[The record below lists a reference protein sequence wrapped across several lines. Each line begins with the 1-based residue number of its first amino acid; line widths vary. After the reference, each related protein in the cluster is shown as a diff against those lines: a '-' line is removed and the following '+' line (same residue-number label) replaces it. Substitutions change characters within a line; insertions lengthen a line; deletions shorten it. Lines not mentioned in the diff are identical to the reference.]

1 MIGCSIRLY
10 CLENYHKL
18 FDNAV
23 ERYNARQKRKDRR
36 VDDYYEKIRIG
47 RQEKLFHEVVMQ
59 VGNKNDCGAMTE
71 NGLLAQKILYEY
83 MQEFEQRNPTLRVFG
98 AFLHMDEATPH
109 LHIDFVPYVKG
120 WKGKGMDTKVS
131 MKQALAELGFTGGSK
146 SKTEYDQWIE
156 HEKEVLAVV
165 MEKYGIEWEKKDT
178 HEEHLSVLGFKK
190 QECAKEV
197 AELEAKCVD
206 YRGELGQ
213 IQEQIVHANA
223 EMEQIEFDTQEA
235 KGKAKKAEQKLQN
248 QQKKIKE
255 LAPIVEGLES
265 LAAEYSS
272 RPEEWLPEI
281 GRLESAKFY
290 RDKKIKPLL
299 KEIVDV
305 LHSLYLKYR
314 TISNKYDRLET
325 FYNQE
330 LSAKERIRNR
340 LDDVLM
346 ENEQLRSIEM
356 DYRRT
361 KAVLGSDVVE
371 SAVRTVRQWE
381 QAIEEQRRV
390 TKRKHDRDT
399 R

>member
-1 MIGCSIRLY
+1 
-10 CLENYHKL
+10 
-18 FDNAV
+18 
-23 ERYNARQKRKDRR
+23 
-36 VDDYYEKIRIG
+36 
-47 RQEKLFHEVVMQ
+47 
-59 VGNKNDCGAMTE
+59 MT
-71 NGLLAQKILYEY
+71 
-83 MQEFEQRNPTLRVFG
+83 
-98 AFLHMDEATPH
+98 FL
-109 LHIDFVPYVKG
+109 IY
-120 WKGKGMDTKVS
+120 
-131 MKQALAELGFTGGSK
+131 ALNHHF
-146 SKTEYDQWIE
+146 
-156 HEKEVLAVV
+156 
-165 MEKYGIEWEKKDT
+165 
-178 HEEHLSVLGFKK
+178 LS
-190 QECAKEV
+190 Q
-197 AELEAKCVD
+197 
-206 YRGELGQ
+206 YP
-213 IQEQIVHANA
+213 
-223 EMEQIEFDTQEA
+223 
-235 KGKAKKAEQKLQN
+235 QKLQN

-340 LDDVLM
+340 LDDVLS
-346 ENEQLRSIEM
+346 ENEQLRSVEM

>member
-1 MIGCSIRLY
+1 
-10 CLENYHKL
+10 
-18 FDNAV
+18 
-23 ERYNARQKRKDRR
+23 
-36 VDDYYEKIRIG
+36 
-47 RQEKLFHEVVMQ
+47 
-59 VGNKNDCGAMTE
+59 
-71 NGLLAQKILYEY
+71 

-146 SKTEYDQWIE
+146 SKTEHDQWIE
-156 HEKEVLAVV
+156 HEKEALAIV
-165 MEKYGIEWEKKDT
+165 MRKYGIEWEKKDI
-178 HEEHLSVLGFKK
+178 HEEHLSVLDFKK
-190 QECAKEV
+190 QERAKEV

-223 EMEQIEFDTQEA
+223 EMGQIEVGTQEA
-235 KGKAKKAEQKLQN
+235 KDKAKKVEQKLQN

-255 LAPIVEGLES
+255 LAPTIEGLES

-272 RPEEWLPEI
+272 RPEEWMPEI
-281 GRLESAKFY
+281 GKLESAKSY

-305 LHSLYLKYR
+305 LHSLYVKYR
-314 TISNKYDRLET
+314 TISNKCDRLET

-346 ENEQLRSIEM
+346 ENEQLRNVEM

-361 KAVLGSDVVE
+361 KKVLGADVVE
-371 SAVRTVRQWE
+371 SAVRAARQRE
-381 QAIEEQRRV
+381 LVIEEQRRV
-390 TKRKHDRDT
+390 VKRKHYRST